1 MNKLIYFLN
10 KIDEKAYKMAKD
22 TIKELKWE

>member
-1 MNKLIYFLN
+1 MGMNKLIYFLN

-22 TIKELKWE
+22 TIKELK